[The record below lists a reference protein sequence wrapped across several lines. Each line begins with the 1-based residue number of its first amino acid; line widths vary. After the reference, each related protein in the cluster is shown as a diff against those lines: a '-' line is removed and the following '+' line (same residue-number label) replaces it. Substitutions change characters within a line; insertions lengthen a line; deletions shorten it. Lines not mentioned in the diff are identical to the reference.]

1 MIPGDFPPPEN
12 LDAEQ
17 AVIGTILHDNRN
29 FAKVAPFLRGDDFS
43 FPMHRTIFDACATII
58 DSGQK
63 ANAVTL
69 KNHVGGD
76 WSAVGGPGYLAGMV
90 AAVPDMQG
98 AEDYGRAVHD
108 MAVRR
113 RLRDLGLWLADSACD
128 IGNGLTSEEL
138 AGQLLGHAQDS
149 CTDTTVRGV
158 KNRREIM
165 MDNVEALR
173 SPARCFSTGIP
184 RLDYAMGGGLFVKR
198 AYGVAAR
205 RKAGKTILAGTIS
218 HNLNTAGNPHLF
230 VCAEMSPLE
239 IEHRGMGRD
248 MGINPIEFLKPDPS
262 ADFVARVA
270 NVARHAP
277 SNMFYLEA
285 PGIKF
290 TDLKRAVATAVS
302 QHGITGFIL
311 DHLQLVEGKPQRQSM
326 AEFLDEVAQWCA
338 NFCRKEG
345 LWSLVMMQLN
355 ADDGTRGGE
364 APQLAFDQVYKLKR
378 AGEPDDPGPEAWLE
392 CFVSRYTLYNGV
404 GTEAQPGLYLEPKGL
419 YFRPNDNQPPMS
431 AAYGK

>member
-1 MIPGDFPPPEN
+1 MTPGNFTPPEN

-17 AVIGTILHDNRN
+17 AVIGAILHDNRN
-29 FAKVAPFLRGDDFS
+29 FAKVAPFLHGDDFS
-43 FPMHRTIFDACATII
+43 FPMHRTIFDACAAII
-58 DSGQK
+58 ESGQK

-76 WSAVGGPGYLAGMV
+76 WADVGGPGYLAGMV
-90 AAVPDMQG
+90 AAVPDMQA

-113 RLRDLGLWLADSACD
+113 RLRDLGLWLADNACD
-128 IGNGLTSEEL
+128 IGNGLTAEEL

-149 CTDTTVRGV
+149 CVDTTIRTLKDRRG
-158 KNRREIM
+158 IM
-165 MDNVEALR
+165 SDNVEALR

-184 RLDYAMGGGLFVKR
+184 RLDYCMGGGMFVKR

-205 RKAGKTILAGTIS
+205 RKAGKTIMAGTIS
-218 HNLNTAGNPHLF
+218 HNMNAAGVRHLF
-230 VCAEMSPLE
+230 ICAEMSPQE
-239 IEHRGMGRD
+239 IEHRGMARD
-248 MGINPIEFLKPDPS
+248 MGINPIEFLKP
-262 ADFVARVA
+262 ANEEFVARVA
-270 NVARHAP
+270 SVARLSP

-302 QHGITGFIL
+302 QHKITGFIL
-311 DHLQLVEGKPQRQSM
+311 DHLQLVEGKPARQST

-355 ADDGTRGGE
+355 ADDNTRGGE
-364 APQLAFDQVYKLKR
+364 APTLAFDQVYKLKR
-378 AGEPDDPGPEAWLE
+378 SGEPDDPGPEAWLE

-419 YFRPNDNQPPMS
+419 YFRPNGEPPPMM
-431 AAYGK
+431 AAYGG